1 VRLLKETD
9 LFEPRDVQ
17 KELEQSAI
25 HQCVRASHAYSIIR
39 YLNVKFILLN
49 WNANIYFNKICLELK
64 LIPRYAHINVNNSSA
79 AKRITEQAQKFWVKN
94 EL

>member
-49 WNANIYFNKICLELK
+49 
-64 LIPRYAHINVNNSSA
+64 
-79 AKRITEQAQKFWVKN
+79 
-94 EL
+94 